1 MPAPFPSSALILGL
15 TAAFGWGIGDFLS
28 RGASREIGYFRS
40 IFYFQFAGLFV
51 LSIFLGLRGDFS
63 TPWPT
68 EISAW
73 GWMALACALNV
84 IAGLTIYRAFSIGTL
99 AIVSP
104 ISASYGGLTGVLAFF
119 SGERIGAVRAVALV
133 AVVVGLALASAA
145 PSPPAIAGAPKE
157 RYRLPPGV
165 GSAIIASLVF
175 GFLFWLLGFYIT
187 PAFGG
192 TKPIW
197 LFRATS
203 PIILFT
209 IAAMRRIDL
218 SLPELKSWRYLAP
231 TGLLDTLAF
240 TAVTIGLAGGET
252 TLVTVLSSLFSAV
265 TVVIAWVIL
274 REPMAKRQWLGVGM
288 ILAAI
293 AAAQLAPG

>member
-28 RGASREIGYFRS
+28 RGASREVGYFRS
-40 IFYFQFAGLFV
+40 MFYFQFAGLLA
-51 LSIFLGLRGDFS
+51 LSLFLGLRGDLA
-63 TPWPT
+63 TPWPR
-68 EISAW
+68 EAAAW
-73 GWMALACALNV
+73 GWMALACLLNV

-104 ISASYGGLTGVLAFF
+104 ISASYGGLTGILAFF
-119 SGERIGAVRAVALV
+119 SGERIGLVRGAALI

-145 PSPPAIAGAPKE
+145 PSPPAVPGAPKE

-175 GFLFWLLGFYIT
+175 GFLFWLLGFHVT
-187 PAFGG
+187 PKFGG

-197 LFRATS
+197 LFRVTS
-203 PIILFT
+203 PILLFALAK
-209 IAAMRRIDL
+209 IQRADL
-218 SLPELKSWRYLAP
+218 SLPPLRSWRYLAP

-274 REPMAKRQWLGVGM
+274 REPMAKRQWLGVAM

-293 AAAQLAPG
+293 AAAQLASS